1 MEKSSLHLVAN
12 PSATD
17 DEPSRPLGKHGRNLW
32 DRCLAEY
39 EIPDSAAREMLLQ
52 AAEALDRLQEIR
64 AQINAGRAGKRNTT
78 PSLKVEIQNR
88 NFVTR
93 TLQRLGLN
101 LEPLQSRPGRP
112 STPTSWVRPDADT

>member
-1 MEKSSLHLVAN
+1 MHLVA
-12 PSATD
+12 TD
-17 DEPSRPLGKHGRNLW
+17 NSTGDEPSRPLGKHGRALW

-39 EIPDSAAREMLLQ
+39 DISDAAGLEMLLQ

-64 AQINAGRAGKRNTT
+64 AQIHTGRANKKNTT

-93 TLQRLGLN
+93 TLQKLGLN
-101 LEPLQSRPGRP
+101 LEPVGRPGRP
-112 STPTSWVRPDADT
+112 VTPTTWIRSDAD